1 MKVGLDSRVRG
12 DDGVSKHESITKWE
26 VYVPWTG
33 RQFRERTWRFY
44 RLASGGGQFIS
55 VCLPQ

>member
-1 MKVGLDSRVRG
+1 MNRTGIAGLVC
-12 DDGVSKHESITKWE
+12 I
-26 VYVPWTG
+26 
-33 RQFRERTWRFY
+33 RQMAKELLKPY